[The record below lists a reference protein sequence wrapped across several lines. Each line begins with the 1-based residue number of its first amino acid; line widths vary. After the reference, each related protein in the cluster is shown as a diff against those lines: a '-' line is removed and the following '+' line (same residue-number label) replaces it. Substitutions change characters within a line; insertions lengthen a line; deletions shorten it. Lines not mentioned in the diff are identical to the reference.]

1 MLFNIEIFVENS
13 KECQEKVSAKE
24 AKPREQHI
32 KQERENRAQYKAKV
46 VEKFKGMPGLT
57 DQARNVVLKFWDY
70 AEKARNIM
78 DDIQLRKGIGAVRAI
93 FSRQA
98 DRQLRIKM
106 SQYQSTKMSA
116 SDISAKMIDIAKVG
130 KDFYELV
137 HKYAKEIGV
146 PVSEDAPAPEA
157 SKTKASSD

>member
-1 MLFNIEIFVENS
+1 
-13 KECQEKVSAKE
+13 
-24 AKPREQHI
+24 
-32 KQERENRAQYKAKV
+32 
-46 VEKFKGMPGLT
+46 
-57 DQARNVVLKFWDY
+57 
-70 AEKARNIM
+70 M

-106 SQYQSTKMSA
+106 SQYQSPRMSA
-116 SDISAKMIDIAKVG
+116 SDINAKMIDIAKVG